1 MERTLDRIDTR
12 ILEELQ
18 KDARLSNKEL
28 AARVDLAPSSCL
40 ERVRRLR
47 TEGVIRGY
55 HAEVDPAAMG
65 VGLQAMIAVRLSR
78 HSQRFSES
86 FRDRVCALPETGA
99 IYHIAGM
106 NDFLVQVAVHD
117 VEHLRTF
124 TLREITASEEVGHI
138 ETALIF
144 EEKRGW
150 ILPRYSKE

>member
-1 MERTLDRIDTR
+1 VVRPLDRTDTR

-47 TEGVIRGY
+47 SEGILRGF
-55 HAEVDPAAMG
+55 HAEVDPAALG
-65 VGLQAMIAVRLSR
+65 VGLQAMISVRLAR
-78 HSQRFSES
+78 HSQRLSEE
-86 FRDRVCALPETGA
+86 FRDRIAELPETVSV
-99 IYHIAGM
+99 YHIAGM

-124 TLREITASEEVGHI
+124 TLREISACEEVAHL

-150 ILPRYSKE
+150 TLPHYRED